1 MASFFRRNKPTT
13 PDSSRT
19 SRYSLEELAAAF
31 PTAPSAATPASP
43 VEALPPA
50 QTGTVPAATPAP
62 MPAPVAADPPT
73 PAAEHA
79 APATPAEAL
88 ARDIAARTGQAQSV
102 AAVPNAPPAPAAPAP
117 SALQAL
123 PDPAPAAAPIAPAPV
138 VVVPPVVAQPHG
150 VPTSPATA
158 PAAPAA
164 PAQSLLQSP
173 PSTPAAPVPTPVVAT
188 PVAATPAVVPP
199 VAAPP
204 AVVPPAASA
213 PPAAAPAAS
222 ATPVV
227 TAPSIV
233 SSPLPATQDDSI
245 VGQHDALPAAP
256 AGKPGWRERL
266 RNSTFARSFGGLFSR
281 NPKLDDD
288 LLDEIET
295 ALITADVGIGAT
307 TALVEGLRKR
317 MKSREFVDAQAM
329 FKALRADLI
338 ALLQPVS
345 KPLVIDRSLK
355 PFVVLTVGVN
365 GVGKTTTIGKLA
377 KRFKDDGNSLMLAAG
392 DTFRAAAVAQL
403 QAWGD
408 RNGVAVIAQGQ
419 NADAASVAF
428 DALQAAKAR
437 GTDVLIADT
446 AGRLHTQTG
455 LMNEL
460 GKIRRVLGKI
470 DAAAPHEVLMVIDG
484 TTGQNAISQLR
495 QFHAA
500 VGVTGLVVTKLDG
513 TAKGG
518 VVFALAREFNIPI
531 RFAGIGERPEDLRVF
546 DPVAFVDA
554 LLPDAL
560 GG

>member
-13 PDSSRT
+13 PESSRT
-19 SRYSLEELAAAF
+19 SRYSLEELAA
-31 PTAPSAATPASP
+31 TAPSAAPPASP
-43 VEALPPA
+43 VEAMPHAEPRIDTAAAPA
-50 QTGTVPAATPAP
+50 VAPGTPAAARTEAAAPTPVAATP
-62 MPAPVAADPPT
+62 PA
-73 PAAEHA
+73 A
-79 APATPAEAL
+79 APADQL
-88 ARDIAARTGQAQSV
+88 AQEIAARTGQAQSI
-102 AAVPNAPPAPAAPAP
+102 AAVPSTPAAPAAPP
-117 SALQAL
+117 PTALQAL
-123 PDPAPAAAPIAPAPV
+123 PDPTPASALSTPV
-138 VVVPPVVAQPHG
+138 TVMVPPVVGQPQTT
-150 VPTSPATA
+150 PTPSD
-158 PAAPAA
+158 AAPAPPVTA
-164 PAQSLLQSP
+164 P
-173 PSTPAAPVPTPVVAT
+173 PVVA
-188 PVAATPAVVPP
+188 PP
-199 VAAPP
+199 VAAPAP
-204 AVVPPAASA
+204 IIPSAAAA
-213 PPAAAPAAS
+213 PVAAAPANA
-222 ATPVV
+222 
-227 TAPSIV
+227 APTVAAPAIV
-233 SSPLPATQDDSI
+233 NTPLPTTQDSDSI
-245 VGQHDALPAAP
+245 VGQHDAMPAAP

-307 TALVEGLRKR
+307 TALIEGLRKR

-345 KPLVIDRSLK
+345 KPLVIDRARK

-377 KRFKDDGNSLMLAAG
+377 KRFKDEGNSLMLAAG